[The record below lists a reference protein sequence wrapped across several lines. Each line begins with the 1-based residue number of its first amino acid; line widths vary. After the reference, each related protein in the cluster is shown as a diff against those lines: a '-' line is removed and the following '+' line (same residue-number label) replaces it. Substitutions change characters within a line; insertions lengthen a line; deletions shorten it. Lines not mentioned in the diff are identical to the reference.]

1 MFATNAGAGADS
13 NGLAVKVKSFAS
25 QMLSFEGLLENK
37 ASALGASVKRNTSD
51 QERVNDRAAVVE
63 KRLRAQYTA
72 LDAKMGSLTAL
83 NSYIA
88 QQVTQWNK
96 TSG

>member
-1 MFATNAGAGADS
+1 
-13 NGLAVKVKSFAS
+13 
-25 QMLSFEGLLENK
+25 
-37 ASALGASVKRNTSD
+37 VKRNTSD